1 MIIVIEG
8 IDRVGKT
15 TLANMLSEKTGYPIF
30 KAKPLNDNRTPE
42 ANNEAG
48 NMLYTLIEQ
57 GIINYFILD
66 RGHFTEYVYG
76 KIDRNYSN
84 DIVLSNFDPRIAK
97 LEEDGKLIFVY
108 VNPES
113 LEWSSAQHGSDLTQH
128 NDLMNECLRT
138 TKIKNIITTSFT
150 KLNDTVELI
159 SNKIREKYAD

>member
-15 TLANMLSEKTGYPIF
+15 TLANMLSKKLNYPIF
-30 KAKPLNDNRTPE
+30 KAKPINDNRNPE

-57 GIINYFILD
+57 NIINNFILD

-84 DIVLSNFDPRIAK
+84 DIVLSNFDPRLAK
-97 LEEDGKLIFVY
+97 LEEEGKLIFIY

-113 LEWSSAQHGSDLTQH
+113 VEWSSEQHGSDLTRH
-128 NDLMNECLRT
+128 NNLMNVCLKT
-138 TKIKNIITTSFT
+138 TKIKNIIMTSFT

-159 SNKIREKYAD
+159 ANKVTA